1 MYHPVSSKVLFAQL
15 QLFDGMEIIVEG
27 QDGSAVSMHMD
38 KDFLMEGYQLVP
50 RAEVAGADEDVE
62 SDDEDQE
69 DEAAALD
76 RMIDV
81 DASLT
86 ALLVHWDQVVL
97 TQVAG
102 SRRSP

>member
-1 MYHPVSSKVLFAQL
+1 
-15 QLFDGMEIIVEG
+15 MEIIIEG

-50 RAEVAGADEDVE
+50 RAEVTTAHEDTDDDD
-62 SDDEDQE
+62 SDDEAQE